1 MSLFQT
7 TSSTGARRSAIAFA
21 APMRPHIA
29 LAVSDVEAAL
39 PFYEALLG
47 VAPTKVR
54 PGYAKFE
61 PAAPALNLSLNLDPD
76 HAGHAG
82 AQHFGIQVQDSDAV
96 EALGQRVLAAG
107 FSGEVEEGTV
117 CCYARQDKVWLLD
130 PDGHRWEIFVVTEAD
145 NEAHSLPSA
154 TRMKGEAAAASA
166 GANAGTAA
174 SADTAASAAAAPCC
188 TPKVALPAG
197 CCG

>member
-21 APMRPHIA
+21 APMRAHIA
-29 LAVSDVEAAL
+29 LGVSDVEAAL
-39 PFYEALLG
+39 PFYQALLG

-61 PAAPALNLSLNLDPD
+61 PELPALNLSLNLDPD
-76 HAGHAG
+76 HAGHSG
-82 AQHFGIQVQDSDAV
+82 AQHFGIQVMDTDAV
-96 EALGQRVLAAG
+96 EALGERVRAAG
-107 FSGEVEEGTV
+107 FAGEVEEGTV
-117 CCYARQDKVWLLD
+117 CCYARQDKVWLRD

-145 NEAHSLPSA
+145 HEAHSLPTASQA
-154 TRMKGEAAAASA
+154 TI
-166 GANAGTAA
+166 GADIAEVTATAA
-174 SADTAASAAAAPCC
+174 PAPCC